1 MKFDLTLHE
10 VNQNSYHHTYNNC
23 FHNFKIIIRIC
34 KTHLHNINIIKQTS
48 ANN

>member
-10 VNQNSYHHTYNNC
+10 VNQNSYHRVHNNY

-34 KTHLHNINIIKQTS
+34 EMHLYDVNIMK
-48 ANN
+48 